1 MPPGVLQPPESAP
14 MVSNEY
20 RHYLLHPGK
29 GREGV
34 GRLAGVE
41 TMQASEKFLAEVP
54 HCPPTQA
61 QAAFFPLS
69 LISPLLQLCLYDCPQ
84 APHL

>member
-1 MPPGVLQPPESAP
+1 